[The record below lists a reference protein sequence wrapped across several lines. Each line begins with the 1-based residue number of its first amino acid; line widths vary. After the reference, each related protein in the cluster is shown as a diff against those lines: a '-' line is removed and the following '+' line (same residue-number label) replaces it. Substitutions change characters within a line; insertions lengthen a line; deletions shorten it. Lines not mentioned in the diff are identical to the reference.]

1 MTRKIMVVDDH
12 ADQILTVKAAL
23 EDMDE
28 GYDVVGAESGVQ
40 CLEILENGMIPD
52 MILTESMM
60 PGMTGWELLDK
71 LKEKPRWGNIP
82 VTFLTAWADL
92 KTEKS
97 RSFSVDNII
106 EKPFDTKDLKE
117 RIDKVLM
124 NGSQ

>member
-12 ADQILTVKAAL
+12 ADQILTVKVAL

-28 GYDVVGAESGVQ
+28 GYDVIGAESGVQ

-97 RSFSVDNII
+97 RSFSVDDII
-106 EKPFDTKDLKE
+106 EKPFDTKNLKE
-117 RIDKVLM
+117 RIDTILKK
-124 NGSQ
+124 Q

>member
-12 ADQILTVKAAL
+12 ADQILTVKVAL

-28 GYDVVGAESGVQ
+28 GYDVIGAESGVQ

-52 MILTESMM
+52 MILTEGMM

-71 LKEKPRWGNIP
+71 LKEKPRWRNIP
-82 VTFLTAWADL
+82 VTFLTAWAYL

-97 RSFSVDNII
+97 RSFSVDDII
-106 EKPFDTKDLKE
+106 EKPFDTKNLKE
-117 RIDKVLM
+117 RIDTILKK
-124 NGSQ
+124 Q

>member
-1 MTRKIMVVDDH
+1 MTQKIMVVDD
-12 ADQILTVKAAL
+12 ADQILTVKVAL
-23 EDMDE
+23 EDMDDE
-28 GYDVVGAESGVQ
+28 YEVIGAESGVQ

-97 RSFSVDNII
+97 RSFSVDDII
-106 EKPFDTKDLKE
+106 EKPFDTKNLKE
-117 RIDKVLM
+117 RIDTILKK
-124 NGSQ
+124 Q

>member
-12 ADQILTVKAAL
+12 ADQILTVKVAL

-28 GYDVVGAESGVQ
+28 GYDVIGAESGVQ

-97 RSFSVDNII
+97 RSFSVDDII

-117 RIDKVLM
+117 RIDTILKK
-124 NGSQ
+124 Q

>member
-1 MTRKIMVVDDH
+1 MTQKIMVVDD
-12 ADQILTVKAAL
+12 ADQILTVKVAL

-28 GYDVVGAESGVQ
+28 KFEIIGAESGVQ

-117 RIDKVLM
+117 RIDTILKK
-124 NGSQ
+124 Q

>member
-1 MTRKIMVVDDH
+1 MTQKIMVVDDH
-12 ADQILTVKAAL
+12 ADQILTVKVAL

-28 GYDVVGAESGVQ
+28 GYDVIGAESGVQ

-97 RSFSVDNII
+97 HSFSVDDII

-117 RIDKVLM
+117 RIDTILKK
-124 NGSQ
+124 Q

>member
-1 MTRKIMVVDDH
+1 MTQKIMVVDDH
-12 ADQILTVKAAL
+12 ADQILTVKVAL

-28 GYDVVGAESGVQ
+28 GYDVIGAESGVQ

-97 RSFSVDNII
+97 RSFSVDDII
-106 EKPFDTKDLKE
+106 EKPFDTKNLKE
-117 RIDKVLM
+117 RIDTILKK
-124 NGSQ
+124 Q

>member
-1 MTRKIMVVDDH
+1 MKKKIMVVDDEP
-12 ADQILTVKAAL
+12 DQILTVKVAL
-23 EDMDE
+23 EDMDDE
-28 GYDVVGAESGVQ
+28 YEVIGAESGVQ

>member
-1 MTRKIMVVDDH
+1 MTQKIMVVDD
-12 ADQILTVKAAL
+12 ADQILTVKVAL
-23 EDMDE
+23 EDMDDE
-28 GYDVVGAESGVQ
+28 YEVIGAESGVQ

-92 KTEKS
+92 KTEKP
-97 RSFSVDNII
+97 RSFSVDDII
-106 EKPFDTKDLKE
+106 EKPFDTKNLKE
-117 RIDKVLM
+117 RIDTILKK
-124 NGSQ
+124 Q